1 MKSQPSPTLTNI
13 QVKSTT
19 RATPNDLEMQ
29 VPLSPYQGVYSK
41 EALEAV
47 GLGYSPTL
55 IQTSSPINI
64 QAKINENIKFDQYR
78 LQQQAA
84 AERFEASISS
94 SPQMQDL
101 QPRVHKRAVEL
112 LPPPPPKAI
121 IPPTPVEV
129 IDFNVIRCWDLQD
142 CLGGTNPY
150 VLVNIP
156 SFGKASTPCVYN
168 SNQPYFGCILSL
180 NYPLKRSGKEA
191 LDDDD
196 LVNYDEVDS
205 TVVQVFVYNK
215 NHSISDEMIA
225 FGERD
230 LQTILSM
237 KHSFI
242 MDLYDKDHNPA
253 GYVEIAARYRN

>member
-1 MKSQPSPTLTNI
+1 MKSQTSPTLTHI
-13 QVKSTT
+13 QVKSTAPVT
-19 RATPNDLEMQ
+19 TDDYEVNT
-29 VPLSPYQGVYSK
+29 PLSPYQGVYSK

-64 QAKINENIKFDQYR
+64 QPKVNENIDFDQYR
-78 LQQQAA
+78 AQQQAA

-94 SPQMQDL
+94 PTQAQDL
-101 QPRVHKRAVEL
+101 QPRVHKRTVEL

-121 IPPTPVEV
+121 IPPAPVEV

-150 VLVNIP
+150 VLINIP
-156 SFGKASTPCVYN
+156 SFGKASTHCVYS

-180 NYPLKRSGKEA
+180 NYPLKRSGNEIR
-191 LDDDD
+191 DDD
-196 LVNYDEVDS
+196 LVNYDGVDS

-242 MDLYDKDHNPA
+242 MDLYDKDQNPA
-253 GYVEIAARYRN
+253 GYVEIAARYRT